1 MIFITEQLNDNVSSL
16 IEEDTNGN
24 KSMFIEGIFLQDT
37 IKNRNGRMYPK
48 QIMSEAVDKYKKE
61 YIDTK
66 RSISELNHPTSPQV
80 NPERASHM
88 ITSIK
93 ESGNNWVG
101 RAKILNTPM
110 GNIVKNL
117 INDGVSMGVSS
128 RGLGAV
134 KESNGAN
141 VVQNGFY
148 ITAIDVVSDPSAPDA
163 FVNGIM
169 ENKEWIFENGILV
182 EKEIEQ
188 IQNVVK
194 KGVNNMSNDELQ
206 RKIFESILMKL

>member
-1 MIFITEQLNDNVSSL
+1 MTEMVDQVSSI
-16 IEEDTNGN
+16 IEEDTSSGE
-24 KSMFIEGIFLQDT
+24 KRMFLEGIFLQDT
-37 IKNRNGRMYPK
+37 LKNRNGRAYPK
-48 QIMSEAVDKYKKE
+48 NVMTEAVRKYKTD

-93 ESGNNWVG
+93 ESGNNWIG

-110 GNIVKNL
+110 GSIVKNL

-134 KESNGAN
+134 KESGGTN
-141 VVQNGFY
+141 VVQSGYY

-169 ENKEWIFENGILV
+169 ENKEWIFENGILI
-182 EKEIEQ
+182 EREIDM
-188 IQNVVK
+188 IQKLVDEGVK
-194 KGVNNMSNDELQ
+194 CGMDSSELH
-206 RKIFESILMKL
+206 KTLFERILMKL

>member
-1 MIFITEQLNDNVSSL
+1 MIFITEQVDQVNSI
-16 IEEDTNGN
+16 IEEGTDGQ
-24 KSMFIEGIFLQDT
+24 KSMFIEGIFLQDS

-48 QIMSEAVDKYKKE
+48 EVMSEAVNKYQRDF
-61 YIDTK
+61 IDTK

-88 ITSIK
+88 VTSIK
-93 ESGNNWVG
+93 ESGNNWIG
-101 RAKILNTPM
+101 KAKILNTPM

-117 INDGVSMGVSS
+117 IQDGVSMGVSS

-169 ENKEWIFENGILV
+169 ENVEWVFENGVLV
-182 EKEIEQ
+182 QQEIEQ
-188 IQNVVK
+188 VQKIVK
-194 KGVNNMSNDELQ
+194 KGVSGMDNAELH
-206 RKIFESILMKL
+206 RKIFENILMKL

>member
-1 MIFITEQLNDNVSSL
+1 MIFITEQLDNINSV
-16 IEEDTNGN
+16 IEEDVSG
-24 KSMFIEGIFLQDT
+24 KKEMFIEGVFLQDS

-48 QIMSEAVDKYKKE
+48 EVMNEAVKRYKKD

-80 NPERASHM
+80 NPERASH
-88 ITSIK
+88 IVTSLS
-93 ESGNNWVG
+93 ESGNNWMG
-101 RAKILNTPM
+101 RAKVLNTPM
-110 GNIVKNL
+110 GGIVRNL

-128 RGLGAV
+128 RGLGSV

-141 VVQNGFY
+141 VVQNGYY

-169 ENKEWIFENGILV
+169 ENKEWIFENGVLV

-188 IQNVVK
+188 IQKTIKNGVV
-194 KGVNNMSNDELQ
+194 GLNNDELQ
-206 RKIFESILMKL
+206 KKIFEAILMKL